1 MRRCIAVPLLLL
13 WFASVS
19 QAQSRASTV
28 MCLGDSITAC
38 SGEFGCYRVAL
49 AGLLAKSGIQVRFVG
64 SQESD
69 SPFGKLRHEGYGG
82 RTAEFLADNIER
94 WYAANPA
101 DIILLHSGHNH
112 FAEEHPVPGIITA
125 TEQII
130 ATARRIN
137 PAVIV
142 MLAQVIP
149 SGKLPK
155 YGYLPELN
163 EQISLLAKKLDRP
176 CQRVVLVDQASGFDP
191 IRDTVDDMVHPNQQG
206 AAKIAQRWYAAL
218 SGEIG
223 KSRPGCSQ

>member
-1 MRRCIAVPLLLL
+1 MRRYPMAPLLLL
-13 WFASVS
+13 CFAFVS
-19 QAQSRASTV
+19 QAQSRTWTV

-38 SGEFGCYRVAL
+38 SGAFGCYRVAL
-49 AGLLAKSGIQVRFVG
+49 AGLLATSEIQVRFVG

-82 RTAEFLADNIER
+82 HTAEFLADNIER
-94 WYAANPA
+94 LYAANPA

-112 FAEEHPVPGIITA
+112 FVEEHPVPGIIKA

-130 ATARRIN
+130 ATVRRIN
-137 PAVIV
+137 PRVIV

-163 EQISLLAKKLDRP
+163 EELSRLARRLNRP
-176 CQRVVLVDQASGFDP
+176 CRPVVLVDQASGFDP
-191 IRDTVDDMVHPNQQG
+191 VRDTVDDRVHPNQQG
-206 AAKIAQRWYAAL
+206 AAKIAKRWYVTL
-218 SGEIG
+218 TGETG